1 MPPPPPEPPLSYST
15 HPSVSPDLQ
24 AIPVSEWLIRE
35 DYRPCVGVA
44 VLHHGSELRVLL
56 VQRAAEEALPNAW
69 EVPGGSAEPT
79 EPNLV
84 TSATRELYEET
95 GLRATA
101 VVAMLGMYTWTDV
114 NEATGEP
121 LRRRDGSLSRWKKW
135 SFVAEVEGG
144 NEDEA
149 PEVLLDPAEHQAYVW
164 ATEAEVQADKSGDI
178 DLVWTSVDQKA
189 DVVRSFEIAKS
200 VAARET

>member
-1 MPPPPPEPPLSYST
+1 MPPPPPEPPLSYTT

-24 AIPVSEWLIRE
+24 AIPVSEWLVRE

-44 VLHHGSELRVLL
+44 VLHHGPELRVLL
-56 VQRAAEEALPNAW
+56 VQRAPEEALPNVW
-69 EVPGGSAEPT
+69 EIPGGSAEPS

-101 VVAMLGMYTWTDV
+101 VVAMLGMYTWTD
-114 NEATGEP
+114 TDPSGEP
-121 LRRRDGSLSRWKKW
+121 IRRRDGSISRWKKW

-144 NEDEA
+144 SEDET
-149 PEVLLDPAEHQAYVW
+149 PKVVLDPAEHQAYVW
-164 ATEAEVQADKSGDI
+164 ASESEVLADKSGDV
-178 DLVWTSVDQKA
+178 DLVWTSADQKT
-189 DVVRSFEIAKS
+189 DVARSFEIAKS
-200 VAARET
+200 VAARAA